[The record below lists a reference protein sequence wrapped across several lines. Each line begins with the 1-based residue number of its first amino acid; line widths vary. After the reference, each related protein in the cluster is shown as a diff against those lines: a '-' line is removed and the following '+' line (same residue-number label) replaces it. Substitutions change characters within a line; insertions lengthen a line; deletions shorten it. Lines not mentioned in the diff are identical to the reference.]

1 MNEAHREP
9 LSNDE
14 ETPRAAGGSDIAPLG
29 DGTGLSCDRLVKVYG
44 KRRVVNEVSIKVS
57 KGEIVGLVGP
67 TGAGKTTCFYIL
79 VGMIRPDGGSVNL
92 DGADITKLP
101 MYKRARK
108 GIGYL
113 PQEAS
118 IFRRLSVEDNLM
130 AILETIP
137 LSKEERVQRL
147 E

>member
-1 MNEAHREP
+1 MPVQGVRAVNEARREP
-9 LSNDE
+9 SRNDE
-14 ETPRAAGGSDIAPLG
+14 ERAPAAGGIDIVPSI
-29 DGTGLSCDRLVKVYG
+29 DGTGLSSDRLVKVYG

-57 KGEIVGLVGP
+57 KGEIVGLLGP
-67 TGAGKTTCFYIL
+67 NGAGKTTCFYIL

-92 DGADITKLP
+92 DGANITKLP

-118 IFRRLSVEDNLM
+118 IFRRLS
-130 AILETIP
+130 
-137 LSKEERVQRL
+137 
-147 E
+147 